1 MNVSFPYMTPDNN
14 SFISANLQD
23 LFLINDA
30 CIKNKPYLFDELR
43 KKAADYELFGQ
54 EEKYLHQNSVN
65 DKAPTLIDK
74 IKFLLRTKLR
84 KEN

>member
-1 MNVSFPYMTPDNN
+1 MTPDNN

-30 CIKNKPYLFDELR
+30 CIKNKSYSFDELR

-54 EEKYLHQNSVN
+54 DEKYLRQNSVN